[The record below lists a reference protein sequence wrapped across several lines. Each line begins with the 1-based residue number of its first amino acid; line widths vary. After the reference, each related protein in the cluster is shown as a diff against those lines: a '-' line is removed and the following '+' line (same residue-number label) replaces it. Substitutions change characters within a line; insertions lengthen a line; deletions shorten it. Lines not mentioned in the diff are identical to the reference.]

1 MLSWHWVWI
10 VIEVSFFKKDLS
22 WWKAAIVSALVLIC
36 TALVIYDDLYFKS
49 IPGMQSVPAILA
61 SFVYLT
67 LCKKEEYYEP
77 FFAPFRGFVSVL
89 RWTVNAP
96 SKVLNGLK
104 SRSNKPKGSDLDL
117 YEKVSNELAAGEI
130 NSGLMLKAEIESGG
144 DSAKARVLYAEWRIQ
159 ELKKSPND
167 H

>member
-1 MLSWHWVWI
+1 MI
-10 VIEVSFFKKDLS
+10 FGFFACLVGLGLGWLLQCFIFEKPIS
-22 WWKAAIVSALVLIC
+22 WWKAALISTAVLIC
-36 TALVIYDDLYFKS
+36 AALSDAIGS
-49 IPGMQSVPAILA
+49 IPSCLA
-61 SFVYLT
+61 AGTYIT

-77 FFAPFRGFVSVL
+77 FFAPFRVFVSVL